1 MNEDNLSTS
10 LATLAEDMHTPDI
23 GDIVATARSRI
34 RRRRAVIAT
43 CIGTVAVVGV
53 LTGSILAADNH
64 DTVSAAQSPDAS
76 SVDPRAQSL
85 DQQLNQAKGL
95 IPARFSVSPDPRV
108 PVEVGGR
115 PLGVGFS
122 TTTAGP
128 VPPFINQATGLPL
141 TSSPFAGR
149 SYLLDVLLNDDQ
161 VSGDL
166 SITIQHST
174 FAAPD
179 VIPSCTSFGANCQQS
194 ELDDGTRAIV
204 VDSGPNQRME
214 SLRTDGTFIDLTST
228 GLTSAEVLKFA
239 TAFTY

>member
-23 GDIVATARSRI
+23 DDIVATARSRI

-76 SVDPRAQSL
+76 SVDTRAQSL

-95 IPARFSVSPDPRV
+95 IPSRF
-108 PVEVGGR
+108 G